1 MQEGDVVRFDYV
13 LKVDGEVREAS
24 TAKAAQEHG
33 IFVEDRKYEPLTFA
47 VGGRQIIPG
56 LEKHVVDHKKG
67 DSFSC
72 TIPAA
77 EAYGE
82 RDPKRI
88 QTIPMAQ
95 FRKQGVKP
103 EVGHILNWNN
113 QRVVVTQV
121 GGGRVRVDGNHELAG
136 KDLTYEV
143 TVKEVLTS
151 DTDKLG
157 AVMKMFF
164 PEGAEF
170 TYEDNEVTITVPDQA
185 KFSQDWPMMKFR
197 LLTQVRQTVGM
208 DKPVNL
214 VERYPAMQ
222 NEAPVEGEEE

>member
-13 LKVDGEVREAS
+13 LTIDGEVREAS
-24 TAKAAQEHG
+24 TAEAARKHG
-33 IFVEDRKYEPLTFA
+33 IFVEERTYEPLTFA

-56 LEKHVVDHKKG
+56 LEKHVIAHKAG
-67 DSFSC
+67 DKFSC
-72 TIPAA
+72 EIPST

-82 RDPKRI
+82 RDPKKI

-136 KDLTYEV
+136 KDLTYDIE
-143 TVKEVLTS
+143 VKEVLT
-151 DTDKLG
+151 TDKEKLG
-157 AVMKMFF
+157 AVMGMFF

-170 TYEDNEVTITVPDQA
+170 TYENNEVTITVPDQA

-222 NEAPVEGEEE
+222 NEAPVDEEE